1 MYNKN
6 TKLMAVV
13 HYAGNRITGLTAD
26 TKPTNVR
33 EGALF
38 FELDGDKRVFEYL
51 NGAWEILI
59 GADVSI
65 NLSYFEITGGTLTL
79 SAAFIAAV
87 DVNTGHRGQTNNPH
101 SVTKS
106 QVGLGDVDNVQQY
119 PNSNPS
125 GFETPAELNARDSAN
140 RNRANHTGT
149 QGAATISDF
158 DTAVVGN
165 TEVSQNTTHRGLT
178 NNPHSVTKTQVGL
191 GNVDNTSDADKPVS
205 TAQQAALNLKANGNE
220 VVKLTGAQS
229 VGGVKTF
236 TDSPVVPAPIT
247 DLQAATKKYVD
258 DNAGGGIELTS
269 EITSSTTLASGHA
282 NKYIPVNSASD
293 LNITIDGS
301 VFSENDQIVLEQT
314 GNGVITLVEGSGMTL
329 NGGLS
334 SMSQYKV
341 LTIFFKSA
349 TVATVIGGE

>member
-1 MYNKN
+1 
-6 TKLMAVV
+6 MAVV

-106 QVGLGDVDNVQQY
+106 QVGLGNV
-119 PNSNPS
+119 SND
-125 GFETPAELNARDSAN
+125 L
-140 RNRANHTGT
+140 
-149 QGAATISDF
+149 
-158 DTAVVGN
+158 
-165 TEVSQNTTHRGLT
+165 
-178 NNPHSVTKTQVGL
+178 QVK
-191 GNVDNTSDADKPVS
+191 NADKAS
-205 TAQQAALNLKANGNE
+205 QADAEAGTNDTKWMTPLKTKQA
-220 VVKLTGAQS
+220 VDQF
-229 VGGVKTF
+229 GGG
-236 TDSPVVPAPIT
+236 
-247 DLQAATKKYVD
+247 
-258 DNAGGGIELTS
+258 GGGITLHA
-269 EITSSTTLASGHA
+269 EITSATTLTASHS
-282 NKYIPVNSASD
+282 NKYIPVNSASPI
-293 LNITIDGS
+293 NITIDGS
-301 VFSENDQIVLEQT
+301 VHSETDQIVLEQT
-314 GNGVITLVEGSGMTL
+314 GNGVITVVAGTGMTL
-329 NGGLS
+329 NGGLN
-334 SMSQYKV
+334 SMDQYKV